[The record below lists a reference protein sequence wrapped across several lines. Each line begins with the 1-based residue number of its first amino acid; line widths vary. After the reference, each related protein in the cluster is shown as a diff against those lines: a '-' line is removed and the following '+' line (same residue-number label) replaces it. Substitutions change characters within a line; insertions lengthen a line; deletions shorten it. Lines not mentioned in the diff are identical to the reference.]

1 MSLIENFDES
11 QLESFSKDLFLV
23 MNVIKNID
31 EEYADA
37 KQEFIHDF
45 AHLKEIIKLWNK
57 KYPNLTMSHL
67 EDGMQLKLLVKI
79 KEKDIREVVKAA
91 SKIDNLVRIN
101 NKNIPLGNIHLGKL
115 DKSVDMVFMD
125 KDNNENSLT
134 LVADG
139 EVNLIFNPRDMITP
153 DSPEF
158 EISAFYA
165 LKQVEHAIDIQI
177 FSTYF
182 SFNTDLEAQ
191 EGKGISYL
199 DRVRLFDRV

>member
-1 MSLIENFDES
+1 
-11 QLESFSKDLFLV
+11 
-23 MNVIKNID
+23 
-31 EEYADA
+31 
-37 KQEFIHDF
+37 
-45 AHLKEIIKLWNK
+45 
-57 KYPNLTMSHL
+57 
-67 EDGMQLKLLVKI
+67 
-79 KEKDIREVVKAA
+79 
-91 SKIDNLVRIN
+91 
-101 NKNIPLGNIHLGKL
+101 
-115 DKSVDMVFMD
+115 
-125 KDNNENSLT
+125 
-134 LVADG
+134 
-139 EVNLIFNPRDMITP
+139 MITP